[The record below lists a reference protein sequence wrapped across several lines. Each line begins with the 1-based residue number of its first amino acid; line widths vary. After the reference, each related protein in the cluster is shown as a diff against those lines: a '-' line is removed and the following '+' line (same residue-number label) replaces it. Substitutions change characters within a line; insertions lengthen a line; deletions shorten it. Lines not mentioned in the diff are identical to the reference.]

1 MRILKK
7 AILIL
12 LIANI
17 IRIIPGCCECDDSAM
32 PFNFN
37 KIDIINLD
45 NSGDWA
51 ITTTSNTMVPEAV
64 AFEVTLFD
72 SLVYFISEGPMLN
85 YGGFGEAKAM
95 KCDCAPPFK
104 ANHYLTSISITT
116 LYALSTEIADQSDV
130 SALFVARLANNSAS
144 GSSLY
149 SSLESICNQS
159 NGKTYYDGGIESFG
173 LYLTIPVEN
182 SRARFVIST
191 LFSDDTMLSD
201 TTQLI
206 TIQNK

>member
-17 IRIIPGCCECDDSAM
+17 IRIIPGCCECDDSTM

-51 ITTTSNTMVPEAV
+51 ITTSSNTMMPEAV
-64 AFEVTLFD
+64 AFEVALFD
-72 SLVYFISEGPMLN
+72 SLGYYYAYEPSLN
-85 YGGFGEAKAM
+85 LGGIGYAQAM
-95 KCDCAPPFK
+95 RCDCAFPLR
-104 ANHYLTSISITT
+104 ANQYLTSIKITS
-116 LYALSTEIADQSDV
+116 LYSLTSDIHAGSDV
-130 SALFVARLANNSAS
+130 SGLFVAQPTNNASS
-144 GSSLY
+144 GSLY
-149 SSLESICNQS
+149 ISLESICNQS
-159 NGKTYYDGGIESFG
+159 NGKTYYDSGIESFG

-182 SRARFVIST
+182 SRARFVISAI
-191 LFSDDTMLSD
+191 FSDDSMLSD
-201 TTQLI
+201 TTRLI